1 MRRGRGGKPG
11 PLGMKNGG
19 GPSRSPHRRRH
30 AGLSPAKA
38 RSSTLIRA
46 DTRGQPPLTC
56 WTPEIV
62 PWAVCSA
69 ELTDEVPVIAAWI
82 AVQMACDTFG

>member
-1 MRRGRGGKPG
+1 MCTIVPQIHPEARILHANPRRY
-11 PLGMKNGG
+11 PL
-19 GPSRSPHRRRH
+19 
-30 AGLSPAKA
+30 L
-38 RSSTLIRA
+38 
-46 DTRGQPPLTC
+46 LTC

-62 PWAVCSA
+62 PCAVCNA

>member
-1 MRRGRGGKPG
+1 MKKWRRPE
-11 PLGMKNGG
+11 PEPAPP
-19 GPSRSPHRRRH
+19 PSRGVMRSFWHPRRYR
-30 AGLSPAKA
+30 SSAKA
-38 RSSTLIRA
+38 RSATLIRA

>member
-1 MRRGRGGKPG
+1 MAAAR
-11 PLGMKNGG
+11 
-19 GPSRSPHRRRH
+19 
-30 AGLSPAKA
+30 AGA
-38 RSSTLIRA
+38 RTAAVTWGYMDLL
-46 DTRGQPPLTC
+46 QPPLTC